1 MDNNTKTLVYL
12 GCNTGFGLKQLLSK
26 FSFDKLILV
35 EANPVAFDQ
44 LQNNFKNLPNAIFVN
59 KCIVADKNI
68 ETTKFYRTKNLV
80 ASSAL
85 KPLAINYIPVDDVI
99 DTETTYLP
107 DLLKA
112 HDVNRIDLYISD
124 IQGNDFSVLNTIKN
138 FTDEQRINEMFMETY
153 NSSYNIYENS
163 SNQFSNYYNLLKNNY
178 KVDYYSADG
187 TVYNTVHDVTKFLM
201 NDSAGELDVHWS
213 LNKLSTIKYFWN

>member
-12 GCNTGFGLKQLLSK
+12 GCNTGFGLNKLLSK

-35 EANPVAFDQ
+35 EANPVAFDH
-44 LQNNFKNLPNAIFVN
+44 LQNNFKNLPNAIFIN
-59 KCIVADKNI
+59 KCIVSNKNVQ
-68 ETTKFYRTKNLV
+68 TTKFYRTKNLV
-80 ASSAL
+80 SSSAL
-85 KPLAINYIPVDDVI
+85 KPSENDYGGVVDVI
-99 DTETTYLP
+99 DTETAYLP

-112 HDVNRIDLYISD
+112 HDVNHIDFYISD

-153 NSSYNIYENS
+153 NSSFVAYENS

-187 TVYNTVHDVTKFLM
+187 TVYNTVHDITKFLM
-201 NDSAGELDVHWS
+201 DDSAGELDVHWS
-213 LNKLSTIKYFWN
+213 SNKLSTIKYFWN